1 MPDFSQKTDFT
12 KLHDL
17 KKGEIKAP
25 LERFLGLMSQW
36 AGIKY
41 DKALLHIDP
50 KNIDNL
56 SEVTKQL
63 QEGLT
68 EEYANDEKLREAM
81 KAAEA
86 NKKDK
91 TQLTKL

>member
-1 MPDFSQKTDFT
+1 
-12 KLHDL
+12 
-17 KKGEIKAP
+17 
-25 LERFLGLMSQW
+25 
-36 AGIKY
+36 
-41 DKALLHIDP
+41 
-50 KNIDNL
+50 
-56 SEVTKQL
+56 
-63 QEGLT
+63 LT